1 MKKLLLILLT
11 LAFALPVAL
20 AGEKTVTISRNEGIY
35 DDGTGVYYCS
45 KGGITMT
52 FSSGLNNV
60 NYLVEHQQVVFD
72 IFSTNYVIKKI
83 KFNCL
88 DNTTDDNLDC
98 FYWGPSTI
106 SEFTG
111 APYTPTGTYTYSG
124 YVGTWVGGSTPSK
137 YVKFVT
143 EAKPV
148 RFGSVE
154 ITYDKEFGDI
164 YDLVTLNSEIENGQT
179 YVLVSKYDSRALGKE
194 EIHGSDPYSTFSST
208 PVTLLN
214 FDSGQNNYMKVKVTD
229 EVSLMKLES
238 SGNSTRPWYIKIGD
252 NYMRRR
258 TGTLSGS
265 GGPSNG
271 QGFNL
276 YTESSVPSDRQQ
288 YFRTSITVENN
299 NNNALIRYE
308 MFSSERPL
316 GNETFAIRHYN
327 GGDLF
332 RVIDYNTSN
341 NQYANNQRVY
351 LYKPAQ
357 SVEVTTECNP
367 TDGGYITL
375 GGGVLTDNQGKNWSQ
390 HYDNVTFFVGA
401 MDGYGIDQVT
411 VTNLS
416 TNEVTVLNPTSTS
429 DFGNDYSFEMPA
441 ANVKVTAT
449 FVEPH
454 VIHTVSNPTDGGGFN
469 FLNGYTDFNGQTMS
483 NEGKTVTFKPEPA
496 DDYIFTSV
504 TYTDNVTGQTTTL
517 TPDADGVYSFVMPG
531 NDVTLTAN
539 FVAATELYLLG
550 TANGKTGWE
559 PKGPKFTYDADNE
572 KYYID
577 VYFRGGNDDPYTDP
591 AYGYFS
597 LTKKIDENGNW
608 GNINGYRLG
617 AQYNNFWV
625 EDGSTAQLYP
635 NHNDDAF
642 RIPPGVYRIEVDKD
656 MQSIHIIKYELTMTF
671 DPAGGS
677 IVEPGQVVTATSN
690 LDELVHAIN
699 PNEENAL
706 YYNTIDN
713 WSHQENDNTAVINNE
728 GYTTMIANANI
739 GYIHIENQATYR
751 IIGDLYL
758 LGTANGKSAWFPYG
772 PKFTY
777 DANAGEYYI
786 DVYFKGYNDDPNA
799 EDGYGYFSLSTRIGS
814 NDTDWGSINGYRIFA
829 ASHDYFVEDNE
840 NPYQNCFQRN
850 NDQAFKIPAGV
861 YRITVDVDMNWMK
874 ISEYPTT
881 LTFNPA
887 SGATVAA
894 GDQVNI
900 TSNLDQLVHAIN
912 PDEENATFKYA
923 TSTDGTLPTPNTEGS
938 TVTITAV
945 DATTTVNAQANIG
958 YITATGNANYIIPA
972 PPVYSITTVVTPEG
986 AGAIDAP
993 ADAVVGS
1000 TVNFTVDTNEG
1011 YRLDQVQVTYG
1022 SNLAILDYTYNPE
1035 TGVYTFVMPN
1045 DEVKIY
1051 ADYSESYDITT
1062 IVPPEGAGVIT
1073 VPADAFAGETVN
1085 FTVTANTGYLF
1096 DGVTVT
1102 YTDGSTGTITVTD
1115 NGNGSYSFTMPEK
1128 AVTIQADFT
1137 RCYNVETWCYP
1148 AAGGTITVNGV
1159 DMSQP
1164 ILVTP
1169 GTEVVFTIETN
1180 PGYDFLEVVITNMS
1194 MLWEEQPTSL
1204 GNNQYSFVM
1213 PERDVVIAALFVQ
1226 DLYMLGTANGET
1238 TRHTYGPK
1246 FNYDPD
1252 EQMYYLDV
1260 YFKGGYDDPDVNPAY
1275 GYFNL
1280 STKIDMNDNWDNIAH
1295 NCLFA
1300 PANNYIL
1307 PDDAN
1312 GSYGYQL
1319 YSDAEHWN
1327 YTFKPEPAVY
1337 QIRVNRDMTHMY
1349 VTAIPLTISFDP
1361 ESQSTVTSGTVVTVS
1376 SNLDDLVHAINPNEV
1391 DATFQVR
1398 ENHGA
1403 PYNANT
1409 QPWVDGNTYT
1419 ITEFGWTPF
1428 DAKAFIGY
1436 IDVHATARYFIET
1449 PPEPEEYNVST
1460 VVLPD
1465 ELSSHG
1471 SLYVLAAHITEGQTV
1486 VFTATC
1492 DNGYEI
1498 ADLKVTKDTDG
1509 EVVEISQADYYY
1521 FVMPGCDVTIYLTIR
1536 EKEMPPVGPTTLAY
1550 IERGDTFE
1558 NYTEVVVADE
1568 LIGVWMARNYLWA
1581 KDQAVSNYFLPQD
1594 EGAIDFMRERMKRD
1608 GIDWQPRDWD
1618 QSNWVI
1624 LDFGQIPEFE
1634 GWDYLDIQEGVTYE
1648 TNVKY
1653 QEMKAAMERFVDNKI
1668 KAGSING
1675 VYICNGF
1682 SSNNP
1687 DYEGRPY
1694 TLKRNHVIILN
1705 EVPDC
1710 DNEPTGMVENSL
1722 GYPGYQEDPR
1732 EEKYYPDPSR
1742 YMYNHYMPYN
1752 FLEENTVPEGI
1763 SASQAAINYYNLNP
1777 NDRYFF
1783 MTPKD
1788 QEVAHVWAVWVGQ
1801 KTFEDPLLPNNW
1813 MTEDVFA
1820 TYRFSPADGV
1830 NKYGF
1835 NGAFYVTYENWDFN
1849 RLYVEDGSEFY
1860 GKPGVDNEAPEL
1872 AVGEAYMFHIAIKY
1886 AYDDFVNPHAPLKP
1900 EVPKAPMA
1908 PMARTPEASNDAPGP
1923 YLVYPLDMM
1932 GTNQTITAVRELQ
1945 SQDAVT
1951 IKSMT
1956 YYNMMG
1962 QASDT
1967 PFDGINVIVV
1977 RYSDGS
1983 SKSWKVLK

>member
-1 MKKLLLILLT
+1 MKKLLLILMT

-164 YDLVTLNSEIENGQT
+164 YDLVTQNSEIENGQT
-179 YVLVSKYDSRALGKE
+179 YVLVSRQSSKALGKE
-194 EIHGSDPYSTFSST
+194 EYHGSDSYTTFSST

-214 FDSGQNNYMKVKVTD
+214 NNQKVKVTD
-229 EVSLMKLES
+229 EVQLIKLQA
-238 SGNSTRPWYIKIGD
+238 SGDGNRPWYIKVGD

-258 TGTLSGS
+258 NGNYTSGS
-265 GGPSNG
+265 GNTYGY
-271 QGFNL
+271 NL
-276 YTESSVPSDRQQ
+276 YSQENIASGTEGNYRVSISV
-288 YFRTSITVENN
+288 TGNT
-299 NNNALIRYE
+299 NNNALIR
-308 MFSSERPL
+308 FTHNSSETAAPSGGVTRQ
-316 GNETFAIRHYN
+316 FAIRHYN
-327 GGDLF
+327 GGSLF
-332 RVIDYNTSN
+332 RVMDYSSN
-341 NQYANNQRVY
+341 NNEASYQRVY

-357 SVEVTTECNP
+357 SFEVTTECNP

-411 VTNLS
+411 MTNLS

-577 VYFRGGNDDPYTDP
+577 VYFRGSN
-591 AYGYFS
+591 GYFS

-642 RIPPGVYRIEVDKD
+642 KIPPGVYRIEVDKD
-656 MQSIHIIKYELTMTF
+656 MQSMHIIKYELTMTF
-671 DPAGGS
+671 DPASGS

-739 GYIHIENQATYR
+739 GYIHVEDQATYR

-772 PKFTY
+772 PKFSY

-861 YRITVDVDMNWMK
+861 YRITVDVDMNWMR

-972 PPVYSITTVVTPEG
+972 PPVYSITTIVTPDG
-986 AGAIDAP
+986 AGTITAP

-1000 TVNFTVDTNEG
+1000 TVTFTVGTNEG

-1022 SNLAILDYTYNPE
+1022 TNLAILDHTYNPE
-1035 TGVYTFVMPN
+1035 TGEYTFVMPN
-1045 DEVKIY
+1045 DNVRIY
-1051 ADYSESYDITT
+1051 ADYEASYVITT
-1062 IVPPEGAGVIT
+1062 LKDIEDPNNSIKQGDNVI
-1073 VPADAFAGETVN
+1073 
-1085 FTVTANTGYLF
+1085 
-1096 DGVTVT
+1096 
-1102 YTDGSTGTITVTD
+1102 
-1115 NGNGSYSFTMPEK
+1115 
-1128 AVTIQADFT
+1128 
-1137 RCYNVETWCYP
+1137 
-1148 AAGGTITVNGV
+1148 
-1159 DMSQP
+1159 
-1164 ILVTP
+1164 
-1169 GTEVVFTIETN
+1169 
-1180 PGYDFLEVVITNMS
+1180 
-1194 MLWEEQPTSL
+1194 
-1204 GNNQYSFVM
+1204 
-1213 PERDVVIAALFVQ
+1213 
-1226 DLYMLGTANGET
+1226 
-1238 TRHTYGPK
+1238 
-1246 FNYDPD
+1246 
-1252 EQMYYLDV
+1252 
-1260 YFKGGYDDPDVNPAY
+1260 
-1275 GYFNL
+1275 
-1280 STKIDMNDNWDNIAH
+1280 
-1295 NCLFA
+1295 
-1300 PANNYIL
+1300 
-1307 PDDAN
+1307 
-1312 GSYGYQL
+1312 
-1319 YSDAEHWN
+1319 
-1327 YTFKPEPAVY
+1327 
-1337 QIRVNRDMTHMY
+1337 
-1349 VTAIPLTISFDP
+1349 
-1361 ESQSTVTSGTVVTVS
+1361 
-1376 SNLDDLVHAINPNEV
+1376 
-1391 DATFQVR
+1391 
-1398 ENHGA
+1398 
-1403 PYNANT
+1403 
-1409 QPWVDGNTYT
+1409 
-1419 ITEFGWTPF
+1419 
-1428 DAKAFIGY
+1428 
-1436 IDVHATARYFIET
+1436 
-1449 PPEPEEYNVST
+1449 
-1460 VVLPD
+1460 
-1465 ELSSHG
+1465 
-1471 SLYVLAAHITEGQTV
+1471 
-1486 VFTATC
+1486 
-1492 DNGYEI
+1492 
-1498 ADLKVTKDTDG
+1498 
-1509 EVVEISQADYYY
+1509 
-1521 FVMPGCDVTIYLTIR
+1521 
-1536 EKEMPPVGPTTLAY
+1536 
-1550 IERGDTFE
+1550 
-1558 NYTEVVVADE
+1558 VADE
-1568 LIGVWMARNYLWA
+1568 LIGVWKVRQYLWA
-1581 KDQAVSNYFLPQD
+1581 KDQAQSNYFLPKG
-1594 EGAIDFMRERMKRD
+1594 ENTIDFVRDRMKRE

-1624 LDFGQIPEFE
+1624 LDFGGINDFLRWEEDPA
-1634 GWDYLDIQEGVTYE
+1634 I
-1648 TNVKY
+1648 Y
-1653 QEMKAAMERFVDNKI
+1653 QAMQAQMDRFVDNKI
-1668 KAGSING
+1668 KQGTISGKYNCKG
-1675 VYICNGF
+1675 LSTTDGQYDG
-1682 SSNNP
+1682 
-1687 DYEGRPY
+1687 DPY
-1694 TLKRNHVIILN
+1694 ATKRNHLITLSK
-1705 EVPDC
+1705 VPDC
-1710 DNEPTGMVENSL
+1710 DTEPTGLIENSL
-1722 GYPGYQEDPR
+1722 GYPGYDEDPL
-1732 EEKYYPDPSR
+1732 ETKHYPGHPER

-1752 FLEENTVPEGI
+1752 FLTANTVTEGI
-1763 SASQAAINYYNLNP
+1763 SPSEASISHYNLNP

-1783 MTPKD
+1783 MAPKD

-1801 KTFEDPLLPNNW
+1801 KEFEDPMGPVTPGNDPI
-1813 MTEDVFA
+1813 MMEQDVFA
-1820 TYRFSPADGV
+1820 TYRYSPADDV

-1835 NGAFYVTYENWDFN
+1835 SGAFYVENWDYN
-1849 RLYVEDGSEFY
+1849 RLYDENGAELY
-1860 GKPGVDNEAPEL
+1860 GKPGVDNDPSYAL
-1872 AVGEAYMFHIAIKY
+1872 QVDKAYMFHIAIQY
-1886 AYDDFVNPHAPLKP
+1886 PARVESVPQAPI
-1900 EVPKAPMA
+1900 
-1908 PMARTPEASNDAPGP
+1908 ARAPEASNDNPGA
-1923 YLVYPLDMM
+1923 YKVYPLDMM
-1932 GTNQTITAVRELQ
+1932 GSNQTITAVRELQ